1 MVDTRKEKYIT
12 KSLEPISLKQTE
24 MILDQMNNS
33 ICRINDKGT
42 GFFVKIPYKSILLT
56 VLITTNQVINTD
68 DIQDKR
74 NISIRLNNDKKIK
87 TIKLDENRIMY
98 TNEKLDITIIE
109 IKENVDN
116 LNNDYLELEDNI
128 INYLKLDKIKLNKKE
143 SPNYL
148 DESIYILNYLKSND
162 IYVSYGKL
170 ININNNDIYHNCN
183 IKGESSGS
191 PILLLNNQKLIG
203 IHCSGSKHNKF
214 NKGTSLIYSI
224 IEFSKIKNNLLMIN
238 KEGNNITHNYIIAE
252 LNIEEDNQ
260 NIRIINSYEQATRE
274 NKYIEYKKE
283 NENEKEIKDNC
294 EIIINDELIPFSYFH
309 KFNKKG
315 KYKIKYIFRKNITK
329 TNYMFS

>member
-1 MVDTRKEKYIT
+1 MVDNRKEKYIT

-68 DIQDKR
+68 DIQGKK
-74 NISIRLNNDKKIK
+74 NISILLNKDNKVK
-87 TIKLDENRIMY
+87 TIKLDNNRLKY

-109 IKENVDN
+109 IKEKVDN

-128 INYLKLDKIKLNKKE
+128 INYLKLDKIELNKTE
-143 SPNYL
+143 SPDYL
-148 DESIYILNYLKSND
+148 DESIYLLNYHKDKD

-170 ININNNDIYHNCN
+170 LDINNNEIIHNSN

-203 IHCSGSKHNKF
+203 IHCSISKHNKY
-214 NKGTSLIYSI
+214 NKGTLLIYSI
-224 IEFSKIKNNLLMIN
+224 IEFSKIKNNILMIDN
-238 KEGNNITHNYIIAE
+238 KGRNITHNYIIAE
-252 LNIEEDNQ
+252 LYVKKDNQ
-260 NIRIINSYEQATRE
+260 NIRIINSYEQSNRE
-274 NKYIEYKKE
+274 N
-283 NENEKEIKDNC
+283 NLN
-294 EIIINDELIPFSYFH
+294 
-309 KFNKKG
+309 
-315 KYKIKYIFRKNITK
+315 
-329 TNYMFS
+329 

>member
-1 MVDTRKEKYIT
+1 MVDNRKEKYIT

-24 MILDQMNNS
+24 NILDQMNNS

-42 GFFVKIPYKSILLT
+42 GFFVKIPYKSILLP
-56 VLITTNQVINTD
+56 VLITTNHVINTD

-74 NISIRLNNDKKIK
+74 NISICLNNDKKIK

-109 IKENVDN
+109 IKEYEDD
-116 LNNDYLELEDNI
+116 LKNDYLELEDNI

-170 ININNNDIYHNCN
+170 INTNNNDIYHNCN

-214 NKGTSLIYSI
+214 NKRTSLIYSI
-224 IEFSKIKNNLLMIN
+224 IEFSKIKNNLLMID
-238 KEGNNITHNYIIAE
+238 KKGRNINHNYIIAE
-252 LNIEEDNQ
+252 LYVKEDNQ

-274 NKYIEYKKE
+274 DKFIKYKIE

-294 EIIINDELIPFSYFH
+294 EIIINGEFNSIFLFS
-309 KFNKKG
+309 
-315 KYKIKYIFRKNITK
+315 
-329 TNYMFS
+329 

>member
-1 MVDTRKEKYIT
+1 M
-12 KSLEPISLKQTE
+12 
-24 MILDQMNNS
+24 
-33 ICRINDKGT
+33 
-42 GFFVKIPYKSILLT
+42 
-56 VLITTNQVINTD
+56 
-68 DIQDKR
+68 
-74 NISIRLNNDKKIK
+74 
-87 TIKLDENRIMY
+87 
-98 TNEKLDITIIE
+98 
-109 IKENVDN
+109 
-116 LNNDYLELEDNI
+116 
-128 INYLKLDKIKLNKKE
+128 KLDKIKLNKKE

-170 ININNNDIYHNCN
+170 INTNNNDIYHNCN

-224 IEFSKIKNNLLMIN
+224 IEFSKIKNNLLMID
-238 KEGNNITHNYIIAE
+238 KEGNNITYNCIIAE
-252 LNIEEDNQ
+252 LNIKEDNQ

-274 NKYIEYKKE
+274 YKYIEYKKE

-315 KYKIKYIFRKNITK
+315 IYKIKYIFKNKITK
-329 TNYMFS
+329 TNYMFNGCSSLSNINLSNFNTNNVNDMRGMFFGCSSLTNINLSNFNTNNVKDMSCIFYGCVKLTKNKIITNNKKILEKK

>member
-1 MVDTRKEKYIT
+1 MVDNRKEKYIT
-12 KSLEPISLKQTE
+12 KSLEPISFKQTE
-24 MILDQMNNS
+24 KILDQMNNS

-74 NISIRLNNDKKIK
+74 NISICLNNDKKIK

-109 IKENVDN
+109 IKENIDN

-170 ININNNDIYHNCN
+170 INTNNNDIYHNCN

-191 PILLLNNQKLIG
+191 P
-203 IHCSGSKHNKF
+203 
-214 NKGTSLIYSI
+214 
-224 IEFSKIKNNLLMIN
+224 
-238 KEGNNITHNYIIAE
+238 
-252 LNIEEDNQ
+252 
-260 NIRIINSYEQATRE
+260 
-274 NKYIEYKKE
+274 
-283 NENEKEIKDNC
+283 
-294 EIIINDELIPFSYFH
+294 
-309 KFNKKG
+309 
-315 KYKIKYIFRKNITK
+315 
-329 TNYMFS
+329 